1 MDSHND
7 GERMV
12 HARINLRRL
21 TSILVASLL
30 LPIGAALALD
40 LSLGWMPLLTI
51 AATVIFVPLST
62 VLVVRAILAELDR
75 VINQV
80 APLEPD

>member
-1 MDSHND
+1 
-7 GERMV
+7 MV
-12 HARINLRRL
+12 QARINLRRL
-21 TSILVASLL
+21 TVILLASLVLPLGVAL
-30 LPIGAALALD
+30 LLD

-62 VLVVRAILAELDR
+62 VLVVRAILAELDL

-80 APLEPD
+80 APLDPD

>member
-1 MDSHND
+1 
-7 GERMV
+7 MV